1 MLNVVVV
8 DKVATSRQGDCSTVI
23 LLEMSMKLAMH
34 DLIGEPVQYIKQC
47 TTSLTNSDDC
57 GVKVRRA
64 CMLTRSDSSGN
75 DVGIDNLATTSSGT
89 FKCSFCMDENCDWS
103 KHGETLI
110 NQVTKEFVGRM
121 VDECGIVVDG
131 CNSGTVIGNKQLRF
145 VAYSL
150 YTNLKYGYLGKRNR
164 VPIPSCVE
172 QGIRENFPDSNKC
185 YIGFKV
191 AKYN

>member
-1 MLNVVVV
+1 
-8 DKVATSRQGDCSTVI
+8 
-23 LLEMSMKLAMH
+23 
-34 DLIGEPVQYIKQC
+34 
-47 TTSLTNSDDC
+47 
-57 GVKVRRA
+57 
-64 CMLTRSDSSGN
+64 MLTGSDSSGN
-75 DVGIDNLATTSSGT
+75 DVGIENLATTSSGT

-103 KHGETLI
+103 KHGKSLI
-110 NQVTKEFVGRM
+110 NQVTKEYVGHM

-131 CNSGTVIGNKQLRF
+131 YNSSTVIGNKQLCF

-150 YTNLKYGYLGKRNR
+150 YITLQYGSLGKCNH

-172 QGIRENFPDSNKC
+172 QGIREKFPNSNKC